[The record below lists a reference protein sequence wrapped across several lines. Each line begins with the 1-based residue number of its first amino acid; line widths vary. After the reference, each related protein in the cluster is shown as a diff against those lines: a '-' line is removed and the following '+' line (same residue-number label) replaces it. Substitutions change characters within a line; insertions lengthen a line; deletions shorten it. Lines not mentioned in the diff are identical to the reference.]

1 MSQLCLWVFVNK
13 INSDYFYRSRNKTF
27 FWHFYQ
33 ISPEIVCDS
42 QWALW
47 PLRQCCANQTD
58 LRWRTKT
65 NTVQCSKAQCRV
77 WQAHLFDISY
87 YCTWLIAF
95 VKTCTWA
102 IFKHSQIQLLLSL
115 SLSLFLHNLAPPVSS
130 SSLTSIQI
138 PSLCLSKAPGGN
150 NKRSALWVMED
161 KQRQVMWLPQDC
173 THDVSIWPM
182 NKLSMFISVF
192 AVLEVALHHGARGG
206 GALGGRSWRAEWTD
220 VAGLDSSTVLPRSS
234 PQQLLL
240 RFCFIYSFLNPTSS
254 STSAFKSK

>member
-115 SLSLFLHNLAPPVSS
+115 SLSFSAQSG
-130 SSLTSIQI
+130 TS
-138 PSLCLSKAPGGN
+138 
-150 NKRSALWVMED
+150 
-161 KQRQVMWLPQDC
+161 
-173 THDVSIWPM
+173 
-182 NKLSMFISVF
+182 SVF
-192 AVLEVALHHGARGG
+192 QQPHFHPNTITLFEQ
-206 GALGGRSWRAEWTD
+206 
-220 VAGLDSSTVLPRSS
+220 S
-234 PQQLLL
+234 PS
-240 RFCFIYSFLNPTSS
+240 R
-254 STSAFKSK
+254 